1 MPERTYVTMA
11 ALGTD
16 QPGLVR
22 LVSQYVARRGGN
34 IEDSRMVAL
43 GGVCGLMLLISAD
56 PPAAARLAADVA
68 ALERQTGLRVLT
80 EGAHDSAVEGG
91 PEGAET
97 GWRGGRGARG
107 VGALWVVTASAADW
121 EGMLA
126 DLTDVVR
133 GSGGH
138 IVELDTTTYQ
148 APPDGRAM
156 FELKMTVA
164 LRAAGEV
171 ARMKD
176 ALMTIGAEQRIAL
189 DIKPAERSATKAFGL
204 TLLS

>member
-1 MPERTYVTMA
+1 MA

-43 GGVCGLMLLISAD
+43 GGVCGLMLLISAE
-56 PPAAARLAADVA
+56 PPAAARLAADVG

-80 EGAHDSAVEGG
+80 EGAQEPAGG
-91 PEGAET
+91 NEAGET
-97 GWRGGRGARG
+97 GWHGGRGARG
-107 VGALWVVTASAADW
+107 VGALWVVTASAADR

-171 ARMKD
+171 ARLKD
-176 ALMTIGAEQRIAL
+176 ALMTIAAEQRIAL